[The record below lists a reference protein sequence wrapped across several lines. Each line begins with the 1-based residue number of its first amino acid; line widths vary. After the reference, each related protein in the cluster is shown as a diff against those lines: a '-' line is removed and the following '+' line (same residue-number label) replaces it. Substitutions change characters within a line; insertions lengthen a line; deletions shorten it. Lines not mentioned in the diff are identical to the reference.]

1 MKRLIAL
8 SLSLLLP
15 LQSLM
20 ADVGAPQNE
29 QSLTQMIILFVVIG
43 GAFYFLLMRPEQKR
57 RKELDMMRAQLS
69 KGDRVHI
76 MGIIGT
82 IYKIHDDL
90 VVIKTVDGS
99 KFEALRTAITEV
111 IPGGGKEELQ

>member
-1 MKRLIAL
+1 MKRLLAL
-8 SLSLLLP
+8 SLSFLMP
-15 LQSLM
+15 MQSLM
-20 ADVGAPQNE
+20 ADMEVPHDDK
-29 QSLTQMIILFVVIG
+29 SLTPTLILAAVIG
-43 GAFYFLLMRPEQKR
+43 IAFYVLMLRPEQKR
-57 RKELDMMRAQLS
+57 RKELDQMRAQLS

-99 KFEALRTAITEV
+99 KFEALRKAITEV
-111 IPGGGKEELQ
+111 IPGSGKEELQ